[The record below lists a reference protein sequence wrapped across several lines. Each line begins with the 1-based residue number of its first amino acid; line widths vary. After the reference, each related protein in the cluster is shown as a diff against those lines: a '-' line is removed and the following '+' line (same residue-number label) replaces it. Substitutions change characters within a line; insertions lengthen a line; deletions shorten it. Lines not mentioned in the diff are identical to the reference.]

1 MLLTY
6 IMTRSDLTTV
16 ISNLSLLSL
25 LLTSLL
31 KKACK

>member
-1 MLLTY
+1 MLFPY
-6 IMTRSDLTTV
+6 IMTRRNLTTV